1 MEKCF
6 SPKATGNRQQATGNR
21 QQATGNY
28 TYRLN
33 NRVNYLTVTLAALA
47 ATPTERLREAETI
60 IAYIFSPV
68 FIHSPNSI
76 FSHFG
81 NKRVCVYI
89 WSLCGK
95 LPILIE
101 RSFI

>member
-1 MEKCF
+1 MGDIKPANGQ
-6 SPKATGNRQQATGNR
+6 SNGQRSNRQQATGNRQQATGNRQQATGNR

-33 NRVNYLTVTLAALA
+33 NRVNYLT
-47 ATPTERLREAETI
+47 
-60 IAYIFSPV
+60 AYIFSPL

-81 NKRVCVYI
+81 NKPLEVYI
-89 WSLCGK
+89 FF
-95 LPILIE
+95 E